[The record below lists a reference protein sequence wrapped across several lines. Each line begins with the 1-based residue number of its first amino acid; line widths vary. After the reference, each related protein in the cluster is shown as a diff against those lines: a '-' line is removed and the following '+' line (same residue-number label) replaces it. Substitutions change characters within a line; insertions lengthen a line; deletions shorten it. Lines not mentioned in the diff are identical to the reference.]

1 MTLLSQSAEPILR
14 RLSSGDRRTRSSGF
28 PLGDL
33 VRVASVVESTHHIR
47 LSNYPGRVLQPY
59 ASSLGKSIAAF
70 QSPEVVQAVHLWDL
84 LADSQH
90 PDRFPRNSGRPE
102 PVTRARIWVRP
113 GGDCDG
119 RHMRRR
125 AGDRPG
131 GEVFAA
137 ISMSMPKGRFTGQ
150 LGGTSCRG

>member
-59 ASSLGKSIAAF
+59 ASSLTRLS
-70 QSPEVVQAVHLWDL
+70 HLNAIFIVGAGEFCSFSTTGL
-84 LADSQH
+84 
-90 PDRFPRNSGRPE
+90 
-102 PVTRARIWVRP
+102 VKRAR
-113 GGDCDG
+113 
-119 RHMRRR
+119 
-125 AGDRPG
+125 
-131 GEVFAA
+131 
-137 ISMSMPKGRFTGQ
+137 
-150 LGGTSCRG
+150 